1 MPRWPPPPLRQRR
14 PLLRKP
20 AAHEATAAAA
30 ANKQHALD
38 AWAPSEK
45 SDLPRE
51 PGDGVEIMD
60 DEGFSWGR
68 GGGGTARRRRAEAP
82 RLLPRL
88 ATSCGEAILTA
99 LGPRPSHARVHGE
112 YLGLYIRS
120 RVCVN
125 RDICLVF

>member
-38 AWAPSEK
+38 ACAPSEK

-60 DEGFSWGR
+60 DEGFSV
-68 GGGGTARRRRAEAP
+68 GGGGHSTTTPRRGAAVVAAP
-82 RLLPRL
+82 RHELRR
-88 ATSCGEAILTA
+88 GHID
-99 LGPRPSHARVHGE
+99 GPRPSHARVHGE

>member
-38 AWAPSEK
+38 ARAPSEK

-60 DEGFSWGR
+60 DEGFSVGGEGR
-68 GGGGTARRRRAEAP
+68 GGTARRRRAEAP

-99 LGPRPSHARVHGE
+99 LGLRTREYTANTSALYSQPRM
-112 YLGLYIRS
+112 
-120 RVCVN
+120 C
-125 RDICLVF
+125 